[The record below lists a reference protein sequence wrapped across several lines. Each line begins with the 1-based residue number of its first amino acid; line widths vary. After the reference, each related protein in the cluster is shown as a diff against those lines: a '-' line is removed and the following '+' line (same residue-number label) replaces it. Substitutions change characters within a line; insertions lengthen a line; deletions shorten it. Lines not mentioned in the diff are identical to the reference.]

1 MLKETKSIAAFR
13 EEIRQLA
20 EEAFH
25 KHLISGY
32 GDGEDVNK
40 YQIVI
45 EGKPRHYSLEH
56 TYSLLLDLLEQ
67 SDDESQVCS

>member
-1 MLKETKSIAAFR
+1 MLKETKTIAAFR

-56 TYSLLLDLLEQ
+56 TYSLLCDLLGK
-67 SDDESQVCS
+67 SDARS